1 MVTAFTSYTGSSFIQ
16 GYVVMKS
23 GNYVVIQGW
32 MCNELNLKGN
42 ELLAFALLYGFSQDG
57 ESSFNGGRNYIANTF
72 NISLP
77 TVDKAIEALKTKGLI
92 TVDKAKNGKISYKV
106 SLSLRGKETLPD
118 EVKKL
123 YPTGKET
130 LPNNNSN
137 KQSIFNNIDLKN
149 KKDNNFEFGK
159 SRQPKQNLYNLCI
172 ANIYNFTTNTTIQR
186 LLIDFLDSLI
196 EMNRLRGQKQF
207 VGILN
212 KLNQYGNTDDQ
223 KVKII
228 EYTIEKGY
236 STFYDLKDNRPIGK
250 KASSDMGRKVH
261 RMTAEQKKQFK
272 EDIASGKAEKY

>member
-1 MVTAFTSYTGSSFIQ
+1 
-16 GYVVMKS
+16 MKS
-23 GNYVVIQGW
+23 DNYVVIQGW

-42 ELLAFALLYGFSQDG
+42 ELLAFALIYGFSQDG
-57 ESSFNGGRNYIANTF
+57 ESSFKGGRNYIANTF

-77 TVDKAIEALKTKGLI
+77 TVDKAIEALKDKGLI
-92 TVDKAKNGKISYKV
+92 TVDKAKDGKISYKV
-106 SLSLRGKETLPD
+106 FLSLRGKETLPD

-149 KKDNNFEFGK
+149 KKDNNFKFGK
-159 SRQPKQNLYNLCI
+159 SRQPRQNLYNFCM
-172 ANIYNFTTNTTIQR
+172 ANIYNFTTNTTIQK

-196 EMNRLRGQKQF
+196 EMNKLRGQKQF

-250 KASSDMGRKVH
+250 KASSDMGKKVQ
-261 RMTAEQKKQFK
+261 RMTDEQKKQFK